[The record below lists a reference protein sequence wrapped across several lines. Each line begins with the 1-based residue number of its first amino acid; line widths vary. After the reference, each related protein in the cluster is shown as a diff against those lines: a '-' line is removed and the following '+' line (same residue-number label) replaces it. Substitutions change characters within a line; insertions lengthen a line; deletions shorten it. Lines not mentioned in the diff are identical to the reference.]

1 MLRMFKKYI
10 HLEGDTRIW
19 AVIFFLVFVSIVV
32 VYSATGGL
40 AYTSYGGNTW
50 YLFFKHC
57 RFLCIGLIMMY
68 LIHKIPHKY
77 YNRLG
82 QLGFIIAIPILV
94 YTVVFGTS
102 LNDANRWITIGD
114 MPINT
119 FEIGKIAITVF
130 LARQLVKNQHNL
142 NDFKTIFWRLF
153 APLILVCAIIFPA
166 NLSTAAMIFIA
177 NIMLLYLGGV
187 PIKYLSLLIGSIFIL
202 GVLVIGLSLSVPA
215 LQKSFPRSQ
224 TWVNR
229 VKNFSQDKSINND
242 AFYQVAHAKIAIVN
256 GGIKGRGPGK
266 STQRNVLPLPNS
278 DYVYA
283 ILIEEWGVLGGLSVV
298 FAYVVLLL
306 RGKRIFNLAS
316 DPLAAYLGAGL
327 SISLVLQAFINMA
340 VAVDFFPVTGQ
351 TLPLISMGGV
361 SVIFT
366 CLSLGIILSASKEIN
381 ISKIKTN
388 VN

>member
-1 MLRMFKKYI
+1 MSAFKKYI
-10 HLEGDTRIW
+10 NLEGDTRIW
-19 AVIFFLVFVSIVV
+19 AVVFFLSIVSIVV

-50 YLFFKHC
+50 HLFFKHFK
-57 RFLCIGLIMMY
+57 FLIFGLVLMY
-68 LIHKIPHKY
+68 FVHKVPYKY
-77 YNRLG
+77 FSRLG
-82 QLGFIIAIPILV
+82 QLGFIIALPILI
-94 YTVVFGTS
+94 YTVAFGTS
-102 LNDANRWITIGD
+102 MNDANRWITIGD

-130 LARQLVKNQHNL
+130 LARQLVRCKGEL
-142 NDFKTIFWRLF
+142 NDLKKVSWKLF
-153 APLILVCAIIFPA
+153 APLITICAIVFPA
-166 NLSTAAMIFIA
+166 NLSTAAMIFLA
-177 NIMLLYLGGV
+177 GIMLLYLGGV
-187 PIKYLSLLIGSIFIL
+187 PFKFLVLLLASIVTL
-202 GVLVIGLSLSVPA
+202 GVLVISLSLSVPA
-215 LQKSFPRSQ
+215 LKKTFPRAQ

-229 VKNFSQDKSINND
+229 VKNFSQDKSVNSD
-242 AFYQVAHAKIAIVN
+242 EFYQVAHAKIAIVN

-283 ILIEEWGVLGGLSVV
+283 ILIEEWGVLGGFMVV

-316 DPLAAYLGAGL
+316 DPLAAYLGVGL

-361 SVIFT
+361 SIIFT
-366 CLSLGIILSASKEIN
+366 CISLGIILSTSKSIN
-381 ISKIKTN
+381 VSKIT
-388 VN
+388 VNAN

>member
-1 MLRMFKKYI
+1 MNKLKEYI
-10 HLEGDTRIW
+10 NLEGDTRIW
-19 AVIFFLVFVSIVV
+19 AVVFFLSIVSIVV

-50 YLFFKHC
+50 HLFFKHFK
-57 RFLCIGLIMMY
+57 FLIVGLVLMY
-68 LIHKIPHKY
+68 FVHKVPHKY
-77 YNRLG
+77 FSRLG
-82 QLGFIIAIPILV
+82 QLGFVIAIPILI
-94 YTVVFGTS
+94 YTVAFGTS
-102 LNDANRWITIGD
+102 MNDANRWITIAD

-119 FEIGKIAITVF
+119 FEIGKIAVTVF
-130 LARQLVKNQHNL
+130 LARQLVRSQKDL
-142 NDFKTIFWRLF
+142 NDLKKVSWKLF

-166 NLSTAAMIFIA
+166 NLSTAAMIFLA
-177 NIMLLYLGGV
+177 GIMLLYLGGV
-187 PIKYLSLLIGSIFIL
+187 PFKYLALFLASILTL
-202 GVLVIGLSLSVPA
+202 GVLVISLSLTVPA
-215 LQKSFPRSQ
+215 LKKTFPRAQ

-229 VKNFSQDKSINND
+229 VKNFSEDKSVNSD
-242 AFYQVAHAKIAIVN
+242 EFYQVAHAKIAIVN

-283 ILIEEWGVLGGLSVV
+283 ILIEEWGVLGGFTVV

-306 RGKRIFNLAS
+306 RGKRIFNLAN
-316 DPLAAYLGAGL
+316 DPLAAYLGVGL

-366 CLSLGIILSASKEIN
+366 CVSLGIILSTSRSVN
-381 ISKIKTN
+381 VSKISAN

>member
-1 MLRMFKKYI
+1 MRFLNKYI
-10 HLEGDTRIW
+10 NLEGDTRIW
-19 AVIFFLVFVSIVV
+19 AVVFFLIFVSIVV

-57 RFLCIGLIMMY
+57 RFLVLGLFMMY
-68 LIHKIPHKY
+68 IIHKLPHKY
-77 YNRLG
+77 FAKLG
-82 QLGFIIAIPILV
+82 QLGFIITIPILL
-94 YTVVFGTS
+94 YTVLFGTS

-130 LARQLVKNQHNL
+130 LARQLVKNQDAIS
-142 NDFKTIFWRLF
+142 DFKTVCWKLF
-153 APLILVCAIIFPA
+153 APLLLVCAIIFPA
-166 NLSTAAMIFIA
+166 NFSTAAMVFIA
-177 NIMLLYLGGV
+177 NLMLLYLGGV
-187 PIKYLSLLIGSIFIL
+187 PFRYLFLLLTGIVALGTIVISLSLT
-202 GVLVIGLSLSVPA
+202 VPS
-215 LQKSFPRSQ
+215 LQKQFPRAK

-229 VKNFSQDKSINND
+229 IKNFSGDKIENSD
-242 AFYQVAHAKIAIVN
+242 ASFQVTHAKIAIVN

-283 ILIEEWGVLGGLSVV
+283 ILIEEWGVLGGFTVV

-306 RGKRIFNLAS
+306 RGKRIFNLSS
-316 DPLAAYLGAGL
+316 DPLGAYLAAGL
-327 SISLVLQAFINMA
+327 TISLVFQAFINMA
-340 VAVDFFPVTGQ
+340 VAVNLFPVTGQ

-366 CLSLGIILSASKEIN
+366 CISLGIILSTSKSIN
-381 ISKIKTN
+381 TSKIQAH
-388 VN
+388 VS

>member
-1 MLRMFKKYI
+1 MNKLKEYI
-10 HLEGDTRIW
+10 NLEGDTRIW
-19 AVIFFLVFVSIVV
+19 AVVFFLSIVSIVV

-50 YLFFKHC
+50 HLFFKHFK
-57 RFLCIGLIMMY
+57 FLIVGLVLMY
-68 LIHKIPHKY
+68 FVHKVPHKY
-77 YNRLG
+77 FSRLG
-82 QLGFIIAIPILV
+82 QLGFVIAIPILI
-94 YTVVFGTS
+94 YTVAFGTS
-102 LNDANRWITIGD
+102 MNDANRWITIAD

-119 FEIGKIAITVF
+119 FEIGKIAVTVF
-130 LARQLVKNQHNL
+130 LARQLVRSQKDL
-142 NDFKTIFWRLF
+142 NDLKKVSWKLF

-166 NLSTAAMIFIA
+166 NLSTAAMIFLA
-177 NIMLLYLGGV
+177 GLMLLYLGGV
-187 PIKYLSLLIGSIFIL
+187 PFKYLALLLASILTL
-202 GVLVIGLSLSVPA
+202 GVLVISLSLTVPA
-215 LQKSFPRSQ
+215 LKKTFPRAQ

-229 VKNFSQDKSINND
+229 VKNFSEDKSVNSD
-242 AFYQVAHAKIAIVN
+242 EFYQVAHAKIAIVN

-283 ILIEEWGVLGGLSVV
+283 ILIEEWGVLGGFMVV

-306 RGKRIFNLAS
+306 RGKRIFNLTN
-316 DPLAAYLGAGL
+316 DPLAAYLGVGL

-366 CLSLGIILSASKEIN
+366 CVSLGIILSTSRSIN
-381 ISKIKTN
+381 VSKISAN

>member
-1 MLRMFKKYI
+1 MNKLKEYI
-10 HLEGDTRIW
+10 NLEGDTRIW
-19 AVIFFLVFVSIVV
+19 AVVFFLSIVSIVV

-50 YLFFKHC
+50 HLFFKHFK
-57 RFLCIGLIMMY
+57 FLIVGLVLMY
-68 LIHKIPHKY
+68 FVHKVPHKY
-77 YNRLG
+77 FSRLG
-82 QLGFIIAIPILV
+82 QLGFIIAIPILL
-94 YTVVFGTS
+94 YTVAFGTS
-102 LNDANRWITIGD
+102 LNDANRWITIAD

-119 FEIGKIAITVF
+119 FEIGKIVITVF
-130 LARQLVKNQHNL
+130 LARQLVRSQKDL
-142 NDFKTIFWRLF
+142 NDLKKVSWKLF

-166 NLSTAAMIFIA
+166 NLSTAAMIFLA
-177 NIMLLYLGGV
+177 GIMLLYLGGV
-187 PIKYLSLLIGSIFIL
+187 PFKYLALLLASILTL
-202 GVLVIGLSLSVPA
+202 GVLVISLSLTVPA
-215 LQKSFPRSQ
+215 LKKTFPRAQ

-229 VKNFSQDKSINND
+229 VKNFSEDKSVNSD
-242 AFYQVAHAKIAIVN
+242 EFYQVAHAKIAIVN

-283 ILIEEWGVLGGLSVV
+283 ILIEEWGFLGGFTVV

-306 RGKRIFNLAS
+306 RGKRIFNLAN
-316 DPLAAYLGAGL
+316 DPLAAYLGVGL

-366 CLSLGIILSASKEIN
+366 CVSLGIILSTSRSVN
-381 ISKIKTN
+381 VSKISAN

>member
-1 MLRMFKKYI
+1 MNKLKEYI
-10 HLEGDTRIW
+10 NLEGDTRIW
-19 AVIFFLVFVSIVV
+19 AVVFFLSIVSIVV

-50 YLFFKHC
+50 HLFFKHFK
-57 RFLCIGLIMMY
+57 FLIVGLVLMY
-68 LIHKIPHKY
+68 FVHKVPHKY
-77 YNRLG
+77 FSRLG
-82 QLGFIIAIPILV
+82 QLGFIIAIPILL
-94 YTVVFGTS
+94 YTVAFGTS
-102 LNDANRWITIGD
+102 LNDANRWITIAD

-130 LARQLVKNQHNL
+130 LARQLVRSQKDL
-142 NDFKTIFWRLF
+142 NDLKKVSWKLF

-166 NLSTAAMIFIA
+166 NLSTAAMIFLA
-177 NIMLLYLGGV
+177 GIMLLYLGGV
-187 PIKYLSLLIGSIFIL
+187 PFKYLALLLASILTL
-202 GVLVIGLSLSVPA
+202 GVLVISLSLTVPA
-215 LQKSFPRSQ
+215 LKKTFPRAQ
-224 TWVNR
+224 PWVNR
-229 VKNFSQDKSINND
+229 VKNFSEDKSVNSD
-242 AFYQVAHAKIAIVN
+242 EFYQVAHAKIAIVN

-283 ILIEEWGVLGGLSVV
+283 ILIEEWGVLGGFTVV

-306 RGKRIFNLAS
+306 RGKRIFNLAN
-316 DPLAAYLGAGL
+316 DPLAAYLGVGL

-366 CLSLGIILSASKEIN
+366 CVSLGIILSTSRSVN
-381 ISKIKTN
+381 VSKISAN

>member
-1 MLRMFKKYI
+1 MNKLKEYI
-10 HLEGDTRIW
+10 NLEGDTRIW
-19 AVIFFLVFVSIVV
+19 AVVFFLFIVSIVV

-50 YLFFKHC
+50 HLFFKHFK
-57 RFLCIGLIMMY
+57 FLIVGLVLMY
-68 LIHKIPHKY
+68 FVHKVPHKY
-77 YNRLG
+77 FSRLG
-82 QLGFIIAIPILV
+82 QLGFIIAIPILL
-94 YTVVFGTS
+94 YTVAFGTS
-102 LNDANRWITIGD
+102 LNDANRWITIAD

-130 LARQLVKNQHNL
+130 LARQLVRSQKDL
-142 NDFKTIFWRLF
+142 NDLKKVSLKLF

-166 NLSTAAMIFIA
+166 NLSTAAMIFLA
-177 NIMLLYLGGV
+177 GIMLLYLGGV
-187 PIKYLSLLIGSIFIL
+187 PFKYLALLLASILTL
-202 GVLVIGLSLSVPA
+202 GVLVISLSLTVPA
-215 LQKSFPRSQ
+215 LKKTFPRAQ

-229 VKNFSQDKSINND
+229 VKNFSEDKSVNSD
-242 AFYQVAHAKIAIVN
+242 EFYQVAHAKIAIVN

-283 ILIEEWGVLGGLSVV
+283 ILIEEWGVLGGFTVV

-306 RGKRIFNLAS
+306 RGKRIFNLAN
-316 DPLAAYLGAGL
+316 DPLAAYLGVGL

-366 CLSLGIILSASKEIN
+366 CVSLGIILSTSRSVN
-381 ISKIKTN
+381 VSKISAN

>member
-1 MLRMFKKYI
+1 MSALKKYI
-10 HLEGDTRIW
+10 NLEGDTRIW
-19 AVIFFLVFVSIVV
+19 AVVFFLTIVSIVV

-50 YLFFKHC
+50 HLFFKHFK
-57 RFLCIGLIMMY
+57 FLIFGLVLMY
-68 LIHKIPHKY
+68 FVHKIPHKY
-77 YNRLG
+77 FSRLG
-82 QLGFIIAIPILV
+82 QLGFIIAIPILL

-102 LNDANRWITIGD
+102 MNDANRWITIGD

-130 LARQLVKNQHNL
+130 LARQLVRSKNELHDL
-142 NDFKTIFWRLF
+142 KKVSWKLF
-153 APLILVCAIIFPA
+153 APLITICSIIFPA

-177 NIMLLYLGGV
+177 GLMLLYLGGV
-187 PIKYLSLLIGSIFIL
+187 PFKFLILFLASILTL
-202 GVLVIGLSLSVPA
+202 GVLVISLSLSVPA
-215 LQKSFPRSQ
+215 LQKTFPRAQ

-229 VKNFSQDKSINND
+229 VKNFSQDKSVNSD
-242 AFYQVAHAKIAIVN
+242 EFYQVAHAKIAIVN

-283 ILIEEWGVLGGLSVV
+283 ILIEEWGVLGGFMVV

-316 DPLAAYLGAGL
+316 DPLAAYLGVGL
-327 SISLVLQAFINMA
+327 SISLVLQALINMA

-366 CLSLGIILSASKEIN
+366 CISLGIILSTSRNIN
-381 ISKIKTN
+381 VSKITAN
-388 VN
+388 AN

>member
-1 MLRMFKKYI
+1 MSKLKKYI
-10 HLEGDTRIW
+10 NLEGDTRIW
-19 AVIFFLVFVSIVV
+19 AVVFFLSIVSIVV
-32 VYSATGGL
+32 VYSATGGI

-50 YLFFKHC
+50 HLFFKHFK
-57 RFLCIGLIMMY
+57 FLIVGLVLMY
-68 LIHKIPHKY
+68 FVHKVPHKY
-77 YNRLG
+77 FSRLG

-94 YTVVFGTS
+94 YTVAFGTS
-102 LNDANRWITIGD
+102 MNDANRWITIAD

-130 LARQLVKNQHNL
+130 LARQLVKSKNQL
-142 NDFKTIFWRLF
+142 NDLKKVSWKLF

-166 NLSTAAMIFIA
+166 NLSTAAMIFLA
-177 NIMLLYLGGV
+177 GVMLLFLGGV
-187 PIKYLSLLIGSIFIL
+187 PFKYLALLLASIMTL
-202 GVLVIGLSLSVPA
+202 GVLVISLSLTVPA
-215 LQKSFPRSQ
+215 LQKTFPRAQ

-229 VKNFSQDKSINND
+229 VKNFSQDKSVNSD
-242 AFYQVAHAKIAIVN
+242 EFYQVAHAKIAIVN

-283 ILIEEWGVLGGLSVV
+283 ILIEEWGVLGGFAVV
-298 FAYVVLLL
+298 LAYVVLLL
-306 RGKRIFNLAS
+306 RGKRIFNLAK
-316 DPLAAYLGAGL
+316 DPLAAYLGVGL

-366 CLSLGIILSASKEIN
+366 CASLGIILSTSRSIN
-381 ISKIKTN
+381 VSKISAN
-388 VN
+388 VG

>member
-1 MLRMFKKYI
+1 MNKLKEYI
-10 HLEGDTRIW
+10 NLEGDTRIW
-19 AVIFFLVFVSIVV
+19 AVVFFLSIVSIVV

-50 YLFFKHC
+50 HLFFKHFK
-57 RFLCIGLIMMY
+57 FLIVGLVLMY
-68 LIHKIPHKY
+68 FVHKVPHKY
-77 YNRLG
+77 FSRLG
-82 QLGFIIAIPILV
+82 QLGFIIAIPILL
-94 YTVVFGTS
+94 YTVAFGTS
-102 LNDANRWITIGD
+102 LNDANRWITIAD

-130 LARQLVKNQHNL
+130 LARQLVRSQKDL
-142 NDFKTIFWRLF
+142 NDLKKVSWKLF

-166 NLSTAAMIFIA
+166 NLSTAAMIFLA
-177 NIMLLYLGGV
+177 GIMLLYLGGV
-187 PIKYLSLLIGSIFIL
+187 PFKYLALFLASILTL
-202 GVLVIGLSLSVPA
+202 GVLVISLSLTVPA
-215 LQKSFPRSQ
+215 LKKTFPRAQ

-229 VKNFSQDKSINND
+229 VKNFSEDKSVNSD
-242 AFYQVAHAKIAIVN
+242 EFYQVAHAKIAIVN

-283 ILIEEWGVLGGLSVV
+283 ILIEEWGVLGGFTVV

-306 RGKRIFNLAS
+306 RGKRIFNLAN
-316 DPLAAYLGAGL
+316 DPLAAYLGVGL

-366 CLSLGIILSASKEIN
+366 CVSLGIILSTSRSVN
-381 ISKIKTN
+381 VSKISAN

>member
-1 MLRMFKKYI
+1 MSKLREYI
-10 HLEGDTRIW
+10 NLEGDTRIW
-19 AVIFFLVFVSIVV
+19 AVVFFLSIVSIVV

-50 YLFFKHC
+50 HLFFKHFK
-57 RFLCIGLIMMY
+57 FLIVGLVLMY
-68 LIHKIPHKY
+68 FIHKVPHKY
-77 YNRLG
+77 FSRLG
-82 QLGFIIAIPILV
+82 QLGFIIAIPILI
-94 YTVVFGTS
+94 YTVAFGTS
-102 LNDANRWITIGD
+102 LNDANRWITIAD

-130 LARQLVKNQHNL
+130 LARQLVRSQNEL
-142 NDFKTIFWRLF
+142 NDLKKVFWKLF
-153 APLILVCAIIFPA
+153 APLIFICAIIFPA
-166 NLSTAAMIFIA
+166 NLSTAAMIFLAGI
-177 NIMLLYLGGV
+177 ILLFLGGV
-187 PIKYLSLLIGSIFIL
+187 PLKYLGLLLASIFTL
-202 GVLVIGLSLSVPA
+202 GALVISLSLSVPA
-215 LQKSFPRSQ
+215 LQKTFPRAQ

-229 VKNFSQDKSINND
+229 LKNFSQDSSVNSD
-242 AFYQVAHAKIAIVN
+242 EFYQVAHAKVAIVN

-283 ILIEEWGVLGGLSVV
+283 ILIEEWGVLGGFTVV
-298 FAYVVLLL
+298 FAYVILLL

-316 DPLAAYLGAGL
+316 DPLAAYLGVGL

-361 SVIFT
+361 SLIFT
-366 CLSLGIILSASKEIN
+366 CASLGIILSASRNIN
-381 ISKIKTN
+381 VSKISTN
-388 VN
+388 VS

>member
-1 MLRMFKKYI
+1 MNKLKEYI
-10 HLEGDTRIW
+10 NLEGDTRIW
-19 AVIFFLVFVSIVV
+19 AVVFFLSIVSIVV

-50 YLFFKHC
+50 HLFFKHFK
-57 RFLCIGLIMMY
+57 FLIVGLVLMY
-68 LIHKIPHKY
+68 FVHKVPHKY
-77 YNRLG
+77 FSRLG
-82 QLGFIIAIPILV
+82 QLGFIIAIPILL
-94 YTVVFGTS
+94 YTVAFGTS
-102 LNDANRWITIGD
+102 LNDANRWITIAD

-130 LARQLVKNQHNL
+130 LARQLVRSQKDL
-142 NDFKTIFWRLF
+142 NDLKKVSWKLF

-166 NLSTAAMIFIA
+166 NLSTAAMIFLA
-177 NIMLLYLGGV
+177 GIMLLYLGGV
-187 PIKYLSLLIGSIFIL
+187 SFKYLALLLASILTL
-202 GVLVIGLSLSVPA
+202 GVLVISLSLTVPA
-215 LQKSFPRSQ
+215 LKKTFPRAQ

-229 VKNFSQDKSINND
+229 VKNFSEDKSVNSD
-242 AFYQVAHAKIAIVN
+242 EFYQVAHAKIAIVN

-283 ILIEEWGVLGGLSVV
+283 ILIEEWGVLGGFTVV

-306 RGKRIFNLAS
+306 RGKRIFNLAN
-316 DPLAAYLGAGL
+316 DPLAAYLGVGL

-366 CLSLGIILSASKEIN
+366 CVSLGIILSTSRSVN
-381 ISKIKTN
+381 VSKISAN

>member
-1 MLRMFKKYI
+1 MNKLKEYI
-10 HLEGDTRIW
+10 NLEGDTRIW
-19 AVIFFLVFVSIVV
+19 AVVFFLSIVSIVV

-50 YLFFKHC
+50 HLFFKHFK
-57 RFLCIGLIMMY
+57 FLIVGLVLMY
-68 LIHKIPHKY
+68 FVHKVPHKY
-77 YNRLG
+77 FSRLG
-82 QLGFIIAIPILV
+82 QLGFIIAIPILL
-94 YTVVFGTS
+94 YTVAFGTS
-102 LNDANRWITIGD
+102 LNDANRWITIAD

-130 LARQLVKNQHNL
+130 LARQLVRSQKDL
-142 NDFKTIFWRLF
+142 NDLKKVSWKLF

-166 NLSTAAMIFIA
+166 NLSTAAMIFLA
-177 NIMLLYLGGV
+177 GIMLLYLGGV
-187 PIKYLSLLIGSIFIL
+187 PFKYLALLLASILTL
-202 GVLVIGLSLSVPA
+202 GVLVISLSLTVPA
-215 LQKSFPRSQ
+215 LKKTFPRAQ

-229 VKNFSQDKSINND
+229 VKNFSEDKSVNSD
-242 AFYQVAHAKIAIVN
+242 EFYQVPHAKIAIVN

-283 ILIEEWGVLGGLSVV
+283 ILIEEWGVLGGFTVV

-306 RGKRIFNLAS
+306 RGKRIFNLAN
-316 DPLAAYLGAGL
+316 DPLAAYLGVGL

-366 CLSLGIILSASKEIN
+366 CVSLGIILSTSRSVN
-381 ISKIKTN
+381 VSKISAN

>member
-1 MLRMFKKYI
+1 MNKLKEYI
-10 HLEGDTRIW
+10 NLEGDTRIW
-19 AVIFFLVFVSIVV
+19 AVVFFLSIVSIVV

-50 YLFFKHC
+50 HLFFKHFK
-57 RFLCIGLIMMY
+57 FLIVGLVLMY
-68 LIHKIPHKY
+68 FVHKVPHKY
-77 YNRLG
+77 FSRLG
-82 QLGFIIAIPILV
+82 QLGFIIAIPILL
-94 YTVVFGTS
+94 YTVAFGTS
-102 LNDANRWITIGD
+102 LNDANRWITIAD

-130 LARQLVKNQHNL
+130 LARQLVRSQKDL
-142 NDFKTIFWRLF
+142 NDLKKVSWKLF

-166 NLSTAAMIFIA
+166 NLSTAAMIFLA
-177 NIMLLYLGGV
+177 GLMLLYLGGV
-187 PIKYLSLLIGSIFIL
+187 PFKYLALLLASILTL
-202 GVLVIGLSLSVPA
+202 GVLVISLSLTVPA
-215 LQKSFPRSQ
+215 LKKTFPRAQ

-229 VKNFSQDKSINND
+229 VKNFSEDKSVNSD
-242 AFYQVAHAKIAIVN
+242 EFYQVAHAKIAIVN

-283 ILIEEWGVLGGLSVV
+283 ILIEEWGVLGGFMVV

-306 RGKRIFNLAS
+306 RGKRIFNLAN
-316 DPLAAYLGAGL
+316 DPLAAYLGVGL

-366 CLSLGIILSASKEIN
+366 CVSLGIILSTSRSIN
-381 ISKIKTN
+381 VSKISAN

>member
-1 MLRMFKKYI
+1 MNKLKEYI
-10 HLEGDTRIW
+10 NLEGDTRIW
-19 AVIFFLVFVSIVV
+19 AVVFFLSIVSIVV

-50 YLFFKHC
+50 HLFFKHFK
-57 RFLCIGLIMMY
+57 FLIVGLVLMY
-68 LIHKIPHKY
+68 FVHKVPHKY
-77 YNRLG
+77 FSRLG
-82 QLGFIIAIPILV
+82 QLGFVIAIPILI
-94 YTVVFGTS
+94 YTVAFGTS
-102 LNDANRWITIGD
+102 MNDANRWITIAD

-130 LARQLVKNQHNL
+130 LARQLVRSQKDL
-142 NDFKTIFWRLF
+142 NDLKKVSWKLF

-166 NLSTAAMIFIA
+166 NLSTAAMIFLA
-177 NIMLLYLGGV
+177 GIMLLYLGGV
-187 PIKYLSLLIGSIFIL
+187 PFKYLALLLASILTL
-202 GVLVIGLSLSVPA
+202 GVLVISLSLTVPA
-215 LQKSFPRSQ
+215 LKKTFPRAQ

-229 VKNFSQDKSINND
+229 VKNFSEDKSVNSD
-242 AFYQVAHAKIAIVN
+242 EFYQVAHAKIAIVN

-283 ILIEEWGVLGGLSVV
+283 ILIEEWGVLGGFTVV

-306 RGKRIFNLAS
+306 RGKRIFNLAN
-316 DPLAAYLGAGL
+316 DPLAAYLGVGL

-366 CLSLGIILSASKEIN
+366 CVSLGIILSTSRSVN
-381 ISKIKTN
+381 VSKISAN

>member
-1 MLRMFKKYI
+1 MNKLKEYI
-10 HLEGDTRIW
+10 NLEGDTRIW
-19 AVIFFLVFVSIVV
+19 AVVFFLSIVSIVV

-50 YLFFKHC
+50 HLFFKHFK
-57 RFLCIGLIMMY
+57 FLIVGLVLMY
-68 LIHKIPHKY
+68 FVHKVPHKY
-77 YNRLG
+77 FSRLG
-82 QLGFIIAIPILV
+82 QLGFIIAIPILL
-94 YTVVFGTS
+94 YTVAFGTS
-102 LNDANRWITIGD
+102 LNDANRWITIAD

-130 LARQLVKNQHNL
+130 LARQLVRSQKDL
-142 NDFKTIFWRLF
+142 NDLKKVSWKLF

-166 NLSTAAMIFIA
+166 NLSTAAMIFLA
-177 NIMLLYLGGV
+177 GIMLLYLGGV
-187 PIKYLSLLIGSIFIL
+187 PFKYLTLLLASIITL
-202 GVLVIGLSLSVPA
+202 GVLVISLSLTVPA
-215 LQKSFPRSQ
+215 LKKTFPRAQ

-229 VKNFSQDKSINND
+229 VKNFSEDKSVNSD
-242 AFYQVAHAKIAIVN
+242 EFYQVAHAKIAIVN

-283 ILIEEWGVLGGLSVV
+283 ILIEEWGVLGGFTVV

-306 RGKRIFNLAS
+306 RGKRIFNLAN
-316 DPLAAYLGAGL
+316 DPLAAYLGVGL

-366 CLSLGIILSASKEIN
+366 CVSLGIILSTSRSVN
-381 ISKIKTN
+381 VSKISAN

>member
-1 MLRMFKKYI
+1 MSKLKKYI
-10 HLEGDTRIW
+10 NLEGDTRIW
-19 AVIFFLVFVSIVV
+19 GVVFFLSIVSIVV

-50 YLFFKHC
+50 HLFFKHFK
-57 RFLCIGLIMMY
+57 FLIVGLVLMY
-68 LIHKIPHKY
+68 FVHKVPHKY
-77 YNRLG
+77 FSRLG
-82 QLGFIIAIPILV
+82 QLGFIIAIPILI
-94 YTVVFGTS
+94 YTVAFGTS
-102 LNDANRWITIGD
+102 MNDANRWITIAD

-119 FEIGKIAITVF
+119 FEIGKIAITIF
-130 LARQLVKNQHNL
+130 IARQLVRFQDEL
-142 NDFKTIFWRLF
+142 SDLKTVSWKLF
-153 APLILVCAIIFPA
+153 APLVLICAIIFPA
-166 NLSTAAMIFIA
+166 NLSTSAMIFLA
-177 NIMLLYLGGV
+177 GLMLLYLGGV
-187 PIKYLSLLIGSIFIL
+187 PFKYLALLFASILTL
-202 GVLVIGLSLSVPA
+202 GVLVISLSLTVPA
-215 LQKSFPRSQ
+215 LQKTFPRAQ

-229 VKNFSQDKSINND
+229 IVNFSENKTVKSDEN
-242 AFYQVAHAKIAIVN
+242 YQVAHAKVAIVN

-283 ILIEEWGVLGGLSVV
+283 ILIEEWGFLGGFAVV

-316 DPLAAYLGAGL
+316 DPLAAYLGVGL
-327 SISLVLQAFINMA
+327 SLSMVLQAFINMA

-366 CLSLGIILSASKEIN
+366 CISLGVILSTSRSVN
-381 ISKIKTN
+381 VSKISTN
-388 VN
+388 VS

>member
-1 MLRMFKKYI
+1 MNKLKEYI
-10 HLEGDTRIW
+10 NLEGDTRIW
-19 AVIFFLVFVSIVV
+19 AVVFFLSIVSIVV

-50 YLFFKHC
+50 HLFFKHFK
-57 RFLCIGLIMMY
+57 FLIVGLVLMY
-68 LIHKIPHKY
+68 FVHKVPHKY
-77 YNRLG
+77 FSRLG
-82 QLGFIIAIPILV
+82 QLGFVIAIPILI
-94 YTVVFGTS
+94 YTVAFGTS
-102 LNDANRWITIGD
+102 MNDANRWITIAD

-119 FEIGKIAITVF
+119 FEIGKIAVTVF
-130 LARQLVKNQHNL
+130 LARQLVRSQKDL
-142 NDFKTIFWRLF
+142 NDLKKVSWKLF

-166 NLSTAAMIFIA
+166 NLSTAAMIFLA
-177 NIMLLYLGGV
+177 GIMLLYLGGV
-187 PIKYLSLLIGSIFIL
+187 PFKYLALLLASILTL
-202 GVLVIGLSLSVPA
+202 GVLVISLSLTVPA
-215 LQKSFPRSQ
+215 LKKTFPRAQ

-229 VKNFSQDKSINND
+229 VKNFSEDKSVNSD
-242 AFYQVAHAKIAIVN
+242 EFYQVAHAKIAIVN

-283 ILIEEWGVLGGLSVV
+283 ILIEEWGVLGGFTVV

-306 RGKRIFNLAS
+306 RGKRIFNLAN
-316 DPLAAYLGAGL
+316 DPLAAYLGVGL

-366 CLSLGIILSASKEIN
+366 CVSLGIILSTSRSVN
-381 ISKIKTN
+381 VSKISAN

>member
-1 MLRMFKKYI
+1 MNKLKEYI
-10 HLEGDTRIW
+10 NLEGDTRIW
-19 AVIFFLVFVSIVV
+19 AVVFFLSIVSIVV

-50 YLFFKHC
+50 HLFFKHFK
-57 RFLCIGLIMMY
+57 FLIVGLVLMY
-68 LIHKIPHKY
+68 FVHKVPHKY
-77 YNRLG
+77 FSRLG
-82 QLGFIIAIPILV
+82 QLGFIIAIPILL
-94 YTVVFGTS
+94 YTVAFGTS
-102 LNDANRWITIGD
+102 LNDANRWITIAD

-130 LARQLVKNQHNL
+130 LARQLVRSQKDL
-142 NDFKTIFWRLF
+142 NDLKKVSWKLF

-166 NLSTAAMIFIA
+166 NLSTAAMIFLA
-177 NIMLLYLGGV
+177 GIMLLYLGGV
-187 PIKYLSLLIGSIFIL
+187 PFKYLALLLASILTL
-202 GVLVIGLSLSVPA
+202 GVLVISLSLTVPA
-215 LQKSFPRSQ
+215 LKKTFPRAQ

-229 VKNFSQDKSINND
+229 VKNFSEDKSVNSD
-242 AFYQVAHAKIAIVN
+242 EFYQVAHAKIAIVN

-283 ILIEEWGVLGGLSVV
+283 ILIEEWGFLGGFTVV

-306 RGKRIFNLAS
+306 RGKRIFNLAN
-316 DPLAAYLGAGL
+316 DPLAAYLGVGL

-366 CLSLGIILSASKEIN
+366 CVSLGIILSTSRSVN
-381 ISKIKTN
+381 VSKISAN

>member
-1 MLRMFKKYI
+1 MNKLKEYI
-10 HLEGDTRIW
+10 NLEGDTRIW
-19 AVIFFLVFVSIVV
+19 AVVFFLSIVSIVV

-50 YLFFKHC
+50 HLFFKHFK
-57 RFLCIGLIMMY
+57 FLIVGLVLMY
-68 LIHKIPHKY
+68 FVHKVPHKY
-77 YNRLG
+77 FSRLG
-82 QLGFIIAIPILV
+82 QLGFIIAIPILL
-94 YTVVFGTS
+94 YTVAFGTS
-102 LNDANRWITIGD
+102 LNDANRWITIAD

-130 LARQLVKNQHNL
+130 LARQLVRSQKDL
-142 NDFKTIFWRLF
+142 NDLKKVSWKLF

-166 NLSTAAMIFIA
+166 NLSTAAMIFLA
-177 NIMLLYLGGV
+177 GIMLLYLGGV
-187 PIKYLSLLIGSIFIL
+187 PFKYLALLLASILTL
-202 GVLVIGLSLSVPA
+202 GVLVISLSLTVPA
-215 LQKSFPRSQ
+215 LKKTFPRAQ

-229 VKNFSQDKSINND
+229 VKNFSEDKSVNSD
-242 AFYQVAHAKIAIVN
+242 EFYQVAHAKIAIVN

-283 ILIEEWGVLGGLSVV
+283 ILIEEWGVLGVFTVV

-306 RGKRIFNLAS
+306 RGKRIFNLAN
-316 DPLAAYLGAGL
+316 DPLAAYLGVGL

-366 CLSLGIILSASKEIN
+366 CVSLGIILSTSRSVN
-381 ISKIKTN
+381 VSKISAN

>member
-1 MLRMFKKYI
+1 MNKLKEYI
-10 HLEGDTRIW
+10 NLEGDTRIW
-19 AVIFFLVFVSIVV
+19 AVVFFLSIVSIVV

-50 YLFFKHC
+50 HLFFKHFK
-57 RFLCIGLIMMY
+57 FLIVGLVLMY
-68 LIHKIPHKY
+68 FVHKVPHKY
-77 YNRLG
+77 FSRLG
-82 QLGFIIAIPILV
+82 QLGFIIAIPILL
-94 YTVVFGTS
+94 YTVAFGTS
-102 LNDANRWITIGD
+102 LNDANRWITIAD

-130 LARQLVKNQHNL
+130 LARQLVRSQKDL
-142 NDFKTIFWRLF
+142 NDLKKVSWKLF

-166 NLSTAAMIFIA
+166 NLSTAAMIFLA
-177 NIMLLYLGGV
+177 GIMLLYLGGV
-187 PIKYLSLLIGSIFIL
+187 PFKYLALLLASILTL
-202 GVLVIGLSLSVPA
+202 GVLVISLSLTVPA
-215 LQKSFPRSQ
+215 LKKTFPRAQ

-229 VKNFSQDKSINND
+229 VKNFSEDKSVNSD
-242 AFYQVAHAKIAIVN
+242 EFYQVAHAKIAIVN

-283 ILIEEWGVLGGLSVV
+283 ILIEEWGVLGGFTVV

-306 RGKRIFNLAS
+306 RGKRIFNLAN
-316 DPLAAYLGAGL
+316 DPLAAYLGVGL

-361 SVIFT
+361 SFIFT
-366 CLSLGIILSASKEIN
+366 CVSLGIILSTSRSVN
-381 ISKIKTN
+381 VSKISAN

>member
-1 MLRMFKKYI
+1 MNKLKEYI
-10 HLEGDTRIW
+10 NLEGDTRIW
-19 AVIFFLVFVSIVV
+19 AVVFFLSIVSIVV

-50 YLFFKHC
+50 HLFFKHFK
-57 RFLCIGLIMMY
+57 FLIVGLVLMY
-68 LIHKIPHKY
+68 FVHKVPHKY
-77 YNRLG
+77 FSRLG
-82 QLGFIIAIPILV
+82 QLGFIIAIPILL
-94 YTVVFGTS
+94 YTVAFGTS
-102 LNDANRWITIGD
+102 LNDANRWITIAD

-119 FEIGKIAITVF
+119 FEIGKISITVF
-130 LARQLVKNQHNL
+130 LARQLVRSQKDL
-142 NDFKTIFWRLF
+142 NDLKKVSWKLF

-166 NLSTAAMIFIA
+166 NLSTAAMIFLA
-177 NIMLLYLGGV
+177 GIMLLYLGGV
-187 PIKYLSLLIGSIFIL
+187 PFKYLALLLASILTL
-202 GVLVIGLSLSVPA
+202 GVLVISLSLTVPA
-215 LQKSFPRSQ
+215 LKKTFPRAQ

-229 VKNFSQDKSINND
+229 VKNFSEDKSVNSD
-242 AFYQVAHAKIAIVN
+242 EFYQVAHAKIAIVN

-283 ILIEEWGVLGGLSVV
+283 ILIEEWGVLGGFTVV

-306 RGKRIFNLAS
+306 RGKRIFNLAN
-316 DPLAAYLGAGL
+316 DPLAAYLGVGL

-366 CLSLGIILSASKEIN
+366 CVSLGIILSTSRSVN
-381 ISKIKTN
+381 VSKISAN

>member
-1 MLRMFKKYI
+1 MNKLKKYI
-10 HLEGDTRIW
+10 NLEGDTRIW
-19 AVIFFLVFVSIVV
+19 AVVFFLSIVSIVV

-50 YLFFKHC
+50 HLFFKHFK
-57 RFLCIGLIMMY
+57 FLIVGLVLMY
-68 LIHKIPHKY
+68 FVHKVPHKY
-77 YNRLG
+77 FSRLG
-82 QLGFIIAIPILV
+82 QLGFIIAIPILF
-94 YTVVFGTS
+94 YTVRS
-102 LNDANRWITIGD
+102 QKDLNDLKKVSW
-114 MPINT
+114 
-119 FEIGKIAITVF
+119 K
-130 LARQLVKNQHNL
+130 
-142 NDFKTIFWRLF
+142 LF

-166 NLSTAAMIFIA
+166 NLSTAAMIFLA
-177 NIMLLYLGGV
+177 GLMLLYLGGV
-187 PIKYLSLLIGSIFIL
+187 PFKYLALLLASILTL
-202 GVLVIGLSLSVPA
+202 GVLVISLSLTVPA
-215 LQKSFPRSQ
+215 LKKTFPRAQ

-229 VKNFSQDKSINND
+229 VKNFSEDKSVNSD
-242 AFYQVAHAKIAIVN
+242 EFYQVAHAKIAIVN

-283 ILIEEWGVLGGLSVV
+283 ILIEEWGVLGGFMVV

-306 RGKRIFNLAS
+306 RGKRIFNLAN
-316 DPLAAYLGAGL
+316 DPLAAYLGVGL

-366 CLSLGIILSASKEIN
+366 CVSLGIILSTSRSIN
-381 ISKIKTN
+381 VSKISTN

>member
-1 MLRMFKKYI
+1 MNKLKEYI
-10 HLEGDTRIW
+10 NLEGDTRIW
-19 AVIFFLVFVSIVV
+19 AVVFFLFIVSIVV

-50 YLFFKHC
+50 HLFFKHFK
-57 RFLCIGLIMMY
+57 FLIVGLVLMY
-68 LIHKIPHKY
+68 FVHKVPHKY
-77 YNRLG
+77 FSRLG
-82 QLGFIIAIPILV
+82 QLGFIIAIPILL
-94 YTVVFGTS
+94 YTVAFGTS
-102 LNDANRWITIGD
+102 LNDANRWITIAD

-130 LARQLVKNQHNL
+130 LARQLVRSQKDL
-142 NDFKTIFWRLF
+142 NDLKKVSWKLF

-166 NLSTAAMIFIA
+166 NLSTAAMIFLA
-177 NIMLLYLGGV
+177 GIMLLYLGGV
-187 PIKYLSLLIGSIFIL
+187 PFKYLALLLASILTL
-202 GVLVIGLSLSVPA
+202 GVLVISLSLTVPA
-215 LQKSFPRSQ
+215 LKKTFPRAQ

-229 VKNFSQDKSINND
+229 VKNFSEDKSVNSD
-242 AFYQVAHAKIAIVN
+242 EFYQVAHAKIAIVN

-283 ILIEEWGVLGGLSVV
+283 ILIEEWGVLGGFTVV

-306 RGKRIFNLAS
+306 RGKRIFNLAN
-316 DPLAAYLGAGL
+316 DPLAAYLGVGL

-366 CLSLGIILSASKEIN
+366 CVSLGIILSTSRSVN
-381 ISKIKTN
+381 VSKISAN

>member
-1 MLRMFKKYI
+1 MNKLKEYI
-10 HLEGDTRIW
+10 NLEGDTRIW
-19 AVIFFLVFVSIVV
+19 AVVFFLSIVSVVV

-50 YLFFKHC
+50 HLFFKHFK
-57 RFLCIGLIMMY
+57 FLIVGLVLMY
-68 LIHKIPHKY
+68 FVHKVPHKY
-77 YNRLG
+77 FSRLG
-82 QLGFIIAIPILV
+82 QLGFVIAIPILI
-94 YTVVFGTS
+94 YTVAFGTS
-102 LNDANRWITIGD
+102 MNDANRWITIAD

-119 FEIGKIAITVF
+119 FEIGKIAVTVF
-130 LARQLVKNQHNL
+130 LARQLVRSQKDL
-142 NDFKTIFWRLF
+142 NDLKKVSWKLF

-166 NLSTAAMIFIA
+166 NLSTAAMIFLA
-177 NIMLLYLGGV
+177 GIMLLYLGGV
-187 PIKYLSLLIGSIFIL
+187 PFKYLALLLASILTL
-202 GVLVIGLSLSVPA
+202 GVLVISLSLTVPA
-215 LQKSFPRSQ
+215 LKKTFPRAQ

-229 VKNFSQDKSINND
+229 VKNFSEDKSVNSD
-242 AFYQVAHAKIAIVN
+242 EFYQVAHAKIAIVN

-283 ILIEEWGVLGGLSVV
+283 ILIEEWGVLGGFMVV

-306 RGKRIFNLAS
+306 RGKRIFNLAN
-316 DPLAAYLGAGL
+316 DPLAAYLGVGL

-366 CLSLGIILSASKEIN
+366 CVSLGIILSTSRSIN
-381 ISKIKTN
+381 VSKISAN

>member
-1 MLRMFKKYI
+1 MNKLKEYI
-10 HLEGDTRIW
+10 NLEGDTRIW
-19 AVIFFLVFVSIVV
+19 AVVFFLSIVSIVV

-50 YLFFKHC
+50 HLFFKHFK
-57 RFLCIGLIMMY
+57 FLIVGLVLMY
-68 LIHKIPHKY
+68 FVHKVPHKY
-77 YNRLG
+77 FSRLG
-82 QLGFIIAIPILV
+82 QLGFIIAIPILL
-94 YTVVFGTS
+94 YTVAFGTS
-102 LNDANRWITIGD
+102 LNDANRWITIAD

-119 FEIGKIAITVF
+119 FEIGKIVITVF
-130 LARQLVKNQHNL
+130 LARQLVRSQKDL
-142 NDFKTIFWRLF
+142 NDLKKVSWKLF

-166 NLSTAAMIFIA
+166 NLSTAAMIFLA
-177 NIMLLYLGGV
+177 GIMLLYLGGV
-187 PIKYLSLLIGSIFIL
+187 PFKYLALLLASILTL
-202 GVLVIGLSLSVPA
+202 GVLVISLSLTVPA
-215 LQKSFPRSQ
+215 LKKTFPRAQ

-229 VKNFSQDKSINND
+229 VKNFSEDKSVNSD
-242 AFYQVAHAKIAIVN
+242 EFYQVAHAKIAIVN
-256 GGIKGRGPGK
+256 GGIKGRGSGK

-283 ILIEEWGVLGGLSVV
+283 ILIEEWGFLGGFTVV

-306 RGKRIFNLAS
+306 RGKRIFNLAN
-316 DPLAAYLGAGL
+316 DPLAAYLGVGL

-366 CLSLGIILSASKEIN
+366 CVSLGIILSTSRSVN
-381 ISKIKTN
+381 VSKISAN

>member
-1 MLRMFKKYI
+1 MNKLKEYI
-10 HLEGDTRIW
+10 NLEGDTRIW
-19 AVIFFLVFVSIVV
+19 AVVFFLSIVSIVV

-50 YLFFKHC
+50 HLFFKHFK
-57 RFLCIGLIMMY
+57 FLIVGLVLMY
-68 LIHKIPHKY
+68 FVHKVPHKY
-77 YNRLG
+77 FSRLG
-82 QLGFIIAIPILV
+82 QLGFIIAIPILL
-94 YTVVFGTS
+94 YTVAFGTS
-102 LNDANRWITIGD
+102 LNDANRWITIAD

-119 FEIGKIAITVF
+119 FEIGKISITVF
-130 LARQLVKNQHNL
+130 LARQLVRSQKDL
-142 NDFKTIFWRLF
+142 NDLKKVSWKLF

-166 NLSTAAMIFIA
+166 NLSTAAMIFLA
-177 NIMLLYLGGV
+177 GLMLLYLGGV
-187 PIKYLSLLIGSIFIL
+187 PFKYLALLLASILTL
-202 GVLVIGLSLSVPA
+202 GVLVISLSLTVPA
-215 LQKSFPRSQ
+215 LKKTFPRAQ

-229 VKNFSQDKSINND
+229 VKNFSEDKSVNSD
-242 AFYQVAHAKIAIVN
+242 EFYQVAHAKIAIVN

-283 ILIEEWGVLGGLSVV
+283 ILIEEWGVLGGFTVV

-306 RGKRIFNLAS
+306 RGKRIFNLAN
-316 DPLAAYLGAGL
+316 DPLAAYLGVGL

-366 CLSLGIILSASKEIN
+366 CVSLGIILSTSRSVN
-381 ISKIKTN
+381 VSKISAN

>member
-1 MLRMFKKYI
+1 MNKLKEYI
-10 HLEGDTRIW
+10 NLEGDTRIW
-19 AVIFFLVFVSIVV
+19 AVVFFLSIVSIVV

-50 YLFFKHC
+50 HLFFNHFK
-57 RFLCIGLIMMY
+57 FLIVGLVLMY
-68 LIHKIPHKY
+68 FVHKVPHKY
-77 YNRLG
+77 FSRLG
-82 QLGFIIAIPILV
+82 QLGFIIAIPILL
-94 YTVVFGTS
+94 YTVAFGTS
-102 LNDANRWITIGD
+102 LNDANRWITIAD

-130 LARQLVKNQHNL
+130 LARQLVRSQKDL
-142 NDFKTIFWRLF
+142 NDLKKVSWKLF

-166 NLSTAAMIFIA
+166 NLSTAAMIFLA
-177 NIMLLYLGGV
+177 GIMLLYLGGV
-187 PIKYLSLLIGSIFIL
+187 PFKYLALLLASILTL
-202 GVLVIGLSLSVPA
+202 GVLVISLSLTVPA
-215 LQKSFPRSQ
+215 LKKTFPRAQ

-229 VKNFSQDKSINND
+229 VKNFSEDKSVNSD
-242 AFYQVAHAKIAIVN
+242 EFYQVAHAKIAIVN

-283 ILIEEWGVLGGLSVV
+283 ILIEEWGVLGGFTVV

-306 RGKRIFNLAS
+306 RGKRIFNLAN
-316 DPLAAYLGAGL
+316 DPLAAYLGVGL

-366 CLSLGIILSASKEIN
+366 CVSLGIILSTSRSVN
-381 ISKIKTN
+381 VSKISAN

>member
-1 MLRMFKKYI
+1 MNKLKEYI
-10 HLEGDTRIW
+10 NLEGDTRIW
-19 AVIFFLVFVSIVV
+19 AVVFFLSIVSIVV

-50 YLFFKHC
+50 HLFFKHFK
-57 RFLCIGLIMMY
+57 FLIVGLVLMY
-68 LIHKIPHKY
+68 FVHKVPHKY
-77 YNRLG
+77 FSRLG
-82 QLGFIIAIPILV
+82 QLGFIIAIPILL
-94 YTVVFGTS
+94 YTVAFGTS
-102 LNDANRWITIGD
+102 LNDANRWITIAD

-130 LARQLVKNQHNL
+130 LARQLVRSQKDL
-142 NDFKTIFWRLF
+142 NDLKKVSWKLF

-166 NLSTAAMIFIA
+166 NLSTAAMIFLA
-177 NIMLLYLGGV
+177 GIMLLYLGGV
-187 PIKYLSLLIGSIFIL
+187 PFKYLALLLASILTL
-202 GVLVIGLSLSVPA
+202 GVLVISLSLTVPA
-215 LQKSFPRSQ
+215 LKKTFPRAQ
-224 TWVNR
+224 MWVNR
-229 VKNFSQDKSINND
+229 VKNFSEDKSVNSD
-242 AFYQVAHAKIAIVN
+242 EFYQVAHAKIAIVN

-283 ILIEEWGVLGGLSVV
+283 ILIEEWGVLGGFTVV

-306 RGKRIFNLAS
+306 RGKRIFNLAN
-316 DPLAAYLGAGL
+316 DPLAAYLGVGL

-366 CLSLGIILSASKEIN
+366 CVSLGIILSTSRSVN
-381 ISKIKTN
+381 VSKISAN

>member
-1 MLRMFKKYI
+1 MNKLKEYI
-10 HLEGDTRIW
+10 NLEGDTRVW
-19 AVIFFLVFVSIVV
+19 AVVFFLSIVSIVV

-50 YLFFKHC
+50 HLFFKHFK
-57 RFLCIGLIMMY
+57 FLIVGLVLMY
-68 LIHKIPHKY
+68 FVHKVPHKY
-77 YNRLG
+77 FSRLG
-82 QLGFIIAIPILV
+82 QLGFIIAIPILL
-94 YTVVFGTS
+94 YTVAFGTS
-102 LNDANRWITIGD
+102 LNDANRWITIAD

-130 LARQLVKNQHNL
+130 LARQLVRSQKDL
-142 NDFKTIFWRLF
+142 NDLKKVSWKLF

-166 NLSTAAMIFIA
+166 NLSTAAMIFLA
-177 NIMLLYLGGV
+177 GIMLLYLGGV
-187 PIKYLSLLIGSIFIL
+187 PFKYLALLLASILTL
-202 GVLVIGLSLSVPA
+202 GVLVISLSLTVPA
-215 LQKSFPRSQ
+215 LKKTFPRAQ

-229 VKNFSQDKSINND
+229 VKNFSEDKSVNSD
-242 AFYQVAHAKIAIVN
+242 EFYQVAHAKIAIVN

-283 ILIEEWGVLGGLSVV
+283 ILIEEWGVLGGFTVV

-306 RGKRIFNLAS
+306 RGKRIFNLAN
-316 DPLAAYLGAGL
+316 DPLAAYLGVGL

-366 CLSLGIILSASKEIN
+366 CVSLGIILSTSRSVN
-381 ISKIKTN
+381 VSKISAN

>member
-1 MLRMFKKYI
+1 MNKLKEYI
-10 HLEGDTRIW
+10 NLEGDTRIW
-19 AVIFFLVFVSIVV
+19 AVVFFLSIVSIVV

-50 YLFFKHC
+50 HLFFKHFK
-57 RFLCIGLIMMY
+57 FLIVGLVLMY
-68 LIHKIPHKY
+68 FVHKVPHKY
-77 YNRLG
+77 FSRLG
-82 QLGFIIAIPILV
+82 QLGFVIAIPILI
-94 YTVVFGTS
+94 YTVAFGTS
-102 LNDANRWITIGD
+102 MNDANRWITIAD

-119 FEIGKIAITVF
+119 FEIGKIAVTVF
-130 LARQLVKNQHNL
+130 LARQLVRSQKDL
-142 NDFKTIFWRLF
+142 NDLKKVSWKLF

-166 NLSTAAMIFIA
+166 NLSTAAMIFLA
-177 NIMLLYLGGV
+177 GLMLLYSGGV
-187 PIKYLSLLIGSIFIL
+187 PFKYLALLLASILTL
-202 GVLVIGLSLSVPA
+202 GVLVISLSLTVPA
-215 LQKSFPRSQ
+215 LKKTFPRAQ

-229 VKNFSQDKSINND
+229 VKNFSEDKSVNSD
-242 AFYQVAHAKIAIVN
+242 EFYQVAHAKIAIVN

-283 ILIEEWGVLGGLSVV
+283 ILIEEWGVLGGFMVV

-306 RGKRIFNLAS
+306 RGKRIFNLAN
-316 DPLAAYLGAGL
+316 DPLAAYLGVGL

-366 CLSLGIILSASKEIN
+366 CVSLGIILSTSRSIN
-381 ISKIKTN
+381 VSKISAN